1 MKWTLLALGLL
12 ASSPVFADSRCV
24 SLRGLSLNN
33 DCEKCVEVT
42 VRELGD
48 PQSQSGRAFTGVT
61 RKVRLE
67 GLEGRQSEQLQGQ
80 GNWLIGAI
88 ADCR

>member
-12 ASSPVFADSRCV
+12 ASSPVLADSRCV

-42 VRELGD
+42 VRELREL
-48 PQSQSGRAFTGVT
+48 QSQSGGTFTGVT

-67 GLEGRQSEQLQGQ
+67 GRQSENLEGH
-80 GNWLIGAI
+80 GSWLVGTI